1 MDVSM
6 ECIKVINFVCIPS
19 FHHSSGLTPAM
30 IIWLGAPPYILG
42 VILGQLQVRWP
53 GLKPDPYHVLDAWK
67 NIHMEIEE

>member
-1 MDVSM
+1 M
-6 ECIKVINFVCIPS
+6 VIWF
-19 FHHSSGLTPAM
+19 
-30 IIWLGAPPYILG
+30 GAPPYILG